1 MKKLVSLVFLI
12 IVLFF
17 GHITLWQLLLPDT
30 TPEKTPKYDWG
41 QGSEQPWWNEYT
53 TPQPQ
58 QDIVVPFSPEYSD
71 SPEAQELKKKQEEA
85 EKNAKKCNWIKLNTD
100 FPLIGNCIHLKKW
113 EWWVDSTTV
122 LPVMIWSLMKITM
135 SVVMVVC
142 FIMIIIAGIKRSSNS
157 PKEAQDLIKKVAI
170 TVLLLWLSGV
180 ILKVINPLF
189 FS

>member
-1 MKKLVSLVFLI
+1 MSYILGSVLILSLWFITSYVDSWDVGQCKTNCSLE
-12 IVLFF
+12 F
-17 GHITLWQLLLPDT
+17 GTDPRVNDCY
-30 TPEKTPKYDWG
+30 KRCD
-41 QGSEQPWWNEYT
+41 
-53 TPQPQ
+53 
-58 QDIVVPFSPEYSD
+58 D
-71 SPEAQELKKKQEEA
+71 EAKEDA
-85 EKNAKKCNWIKLNTD
+85 EKKWCNWIKLNTD